1 MLVTLAY
8 AQSAAPSGAAGP
20 ANPILAYA
28 PLVVMFAVLYF
39 LMIRPQQKKQKELKK
54 FVEELKKGDKVL
66 TSSGIIGIVSGIKDT
81 SVILKVGEGET
92 KIEFVKSAVAGP
104 AT

>member
-1 MLVTLAY
+1 MFITLAY
-8 AQSAAPSGAAGP
+8 AQTAAPAPTGS

-28 PLVVMFAVLYF
+28 PLVVMFGVLYF
-39 LMIRPQQKKQKELKK
+39 LMIRPQQKKQKDLKK
-54 FVEELKKGDKVL
+54 FVDELKKGDKVV
-66 TSSGIIGIVSGIKDT
+66 TSSGIIGIVSGLKDT

-104 AT
+104 AA